1 MNVWRRLTTTYKRLQ
16 LLVIPFRI
24 KQTLNLASPPT
35 ALARMFS
42 AIAWIILSCLGYS
55 YESDQS

>member
-1 MNVWRRLTTTYKRLQ
+1 MNVWPQLPTTYKGLQ
-16 LLVIPFRI
+16 LFVIPFRI
-24 KQTLNLASPPT
+24 EQTLNLASPPT

-42 AIAWIILSCLGYS
+42 AITWIILSCLGYS